1 MNNLN
6 NLMFE
11 LVQYDEAELDKIK
24 VSTFQDA
31 FRQMEMT
38 HSLARRELY
47 LQRIQKFQAVVN
59 FPWREDQK
67 TVITEFLKYEKR
79 IYVVHAVFGSGKTTL
94 LLGLLLHG
102 MLHNIFRPTKVMFV
116 SFNISIRNEIKRK
129 LTKYGIINK
138 VTVRTFDSI
147 IYQICKHTGYKY
159 LDLPNFDGKRKY
171 VYDKIYDE
179 TCDYV
184 FENQPDIIFID
195 ECQDLEKSTM
205 EVMLHFFP
213 NSKFVL
219 AGDIF
224 QSIQKEPR
232 ESVLWHYV
240 NTDDEDVYK
249 IYMSE
254 TPRVPEKNLLTLK
267 KALSTYYPEFK
278 EKIESWHSSNTVSQA
293 DIEWRTLDSYSQI
306 YDELEDFCEE
316 HQAEETMILTFSSSI
331 TVKGAMGDVARLRQ
345 YLQRNLEINVN
356 KNHKKMN
363 EHDYFLTTANSSK
376 GLERDY
382 VICFLTFPLE
392 KAFINLSDDIVVNL
406 ITVALTRAKKKC
418 IMYVPTYVDKFSRVL
433 NLFDACPKPT
443 REKKI
448 RDDHKSLDD
457 YKTHEYLNLKHT
469 VTELI
474 RQSIIR
480 YDTRIQ
486 LKEYVKA
493 YQFEKVFDNN
503 VYLGLKLE
511 TEEEKAFVGILIENL
526 ITSTW
531 SGRWPVL
538 SDYHFDKNP
547 MYSHC
552 VRGIKSL
559 TFRYNRQM
567 KQNINDFDN
576 QFEGIFTF
584 SQIHV
589 AKDNK
594 IIFHMGDVGK
604 ETLKYYWRQLRPKAM
619 NIRPRE
625 GQVKI
630 QANMK
635 MRLLTGVADAVITKD
650 VEKENKVDQ
659 EITIIE
665 IKASQDYEWKDNALT
680 QAILYVLMS
689 GKSFARIILL
699 NPFMNE
705 KVCYYMNCKKIL
717 TLRNYVF
724 QDIMTFNMN
733 CFLAKKTNVLCKKEK
748 LQVENCL
755 FIDVTRNDEK
765 EIEQVSVVRMV
776 SPIKTE
782 VLFNQYVNK
791 FKEKEVDVKTLKC
804 LTRKQKFARDSNDI
818 TATLKEKVYEILSNK
833 RFMSDDKVI
842 VYSSENIDD
851 LLDNKDC
858 NKTIEIKIIPVTT
871 NVEEKEKEKGEGN
884 EKSDEEIMD
893 DIESYDS
900 LCKNMVYLTKL
911 FGEYRFV

>member
-1 MNNLN
+1 MN

-11 LVQYDEAELDKIK
+11 LVQYDEAELDKVK

-31 FRQMEMT
+31 FRQIEMT

-47 LQRIQKFQAVVN
+47 IQRIQKFQDVIN

-102 MLHNIFRPTKVMFV
+102 MLHNLFRPTKVMFV

-240 NTDDEDVYK
+240 NTDVEDVYK

-254 TPRVPEKNLLTLK
+254 TPRVPE
-267 KALSTYYPEFK
+267 PEFK
-278 EKIESWHSSNTVSQA
+278 EKIDSWHSSNTVSQA

-316 HQAEETMILTFSSSI
+316 HEAEETMILTFSSSI
-331 TVKGAMGDVARLRQ
+331 TVKGSMGDVARLRQ

-457 YKTHEYLNLKHT
+457 YKTHEYLNLEHT

-503 VYLGLKLE
+503 IYLGLKLE

-531 SGRWPVL
+531 SGRWPLL

-547 MYSHC
+547 MYNHC
-552 VRGIKSL
+552 IRGIKSL

-567 KQNINDFDN
+567 KQNINDFDT

-594 IIFHMGDVGK
+594 IIFNMGEVGK
-604 ETLKYYWRQLRPKAM
+604 ETLKNYWRQLRPKAM
-619 NIRPRE
+619 TIRPRE

-635 MRLLTGVADAVITKD
+635 MKLLTGVADAVITKD

-705 KVCYYMNCKKIL
+705 KVSYYFNTKKIL
-717 TLRNYVF
+717 TLRDYLF
-724 QDIMTFNMN
+724 QDIMTFNIN
-733 CFLAKKTNVLCKKEK
+733 CLLAKMTNVLTCKPK
-748 LQVENCL
+748 LRVENCV
-755 FIDVTRNDEK
+755 FVDISKDDDDSVN
-765 EIEQVSVVRMV
+765 QVSVIRMV

-782 VLFNQYVNK
+782 VLLNKYIKKENNSMTKDPERKNRSRYESEYTMTDFEKDINDIVNSPLYNAENDLVVYAREEIPYISSDKQYVIEIEEEIDIDEED
-791 FKEKEVDVKTLKC
+791 KEKNAM
-804 LTRKQKFARDSNDI
+804 RKIEERDS
-818 TATLKEKVYEILSNK
+818 LS
-833 RFMSDDKVI
+833 
-842 VYSSENIDD
+842 
-851 LLDNKDC
+851 
-858 NKTIEIKIIPVTT
+858 
-871 NVEEKEKEKGEGN
+871 
-884 EKSDEEIMD
+884 
-893 DIESYDS
+893 
-900 LCKNMVYLTKL
+900 KNMIYLSKL
-911 FGEYRFV
+911 FERYSFY

>member
-1 MNNLN
+1 
-6 NLMFE
+6 MFE
-11 LVQYDEAELDKIK
+11 LVQYNEAELDKVK

-47 LQRIQKFQAVVN
+47 IQRIQKFQAVVN

-102 MLHNIFRPTKVMFV
+102 MLYNIFRPTKVMFV

-240 NTDDEDVYK
+240 NTENEDVYK

-278 EKIESWHSSNTVSQA
+278 EKIVSWHSSNTVSQA

-457 YKTHEYLNLKHT
+457 YKTHEYLNLEHT

-552 VRGIKSL
+552 IRGIKSL

-567 KQNINDFDN
+567 KQNINDFEN

-594 IIFHMGDVGK
+594 IIFHMGEVGK
-604 ETLKYYWRQLRPKAM
+604 ETLKNYWRQLRPKAM
-619 NIRPRE
+619 NIRPHE

-635 MRLLTGVADAVITKD
+635 MRLLTGVADAVMSKD

-733 CFLAKKTNVLCKKEK
+733 CFLAKKTNVLCKKQK

-755 FIDVTRNDEK
+755 FIDVARNDEK
-765 EIEQVSVVRMV
+765 EIEQVSIVRLV

-804 LTRKQKFARDSNDI
+804 LTRKQKFSRDSDDT
-818 TATLKEKVYEILSNK
+818 TATMKEKVYEILSNK
-833 RFMSDDKVI
+833 RFMSDDKVV

-851 LLDNKDC
+851 LLDDKDC
-858 NKTIEIKIIPVTT
+858 NQTIEIKIIPVAIEV
-871 NVEEKEKEKGEGN
+871 NDKEEESEKN
-884 EKSDEEIMD
+884 EEYLGKSDEEIME

-911 FGEYRFV
+911 FGEYRFI